1 MLIHKRMVIYLNQCR
16 AKNSKIQVANG
27 EKAMKNNLNKLII
40 GAMSSIAFINAD
52 ASIVGGTV
60 TEISPPPAVFNDSY
74 LTDALVG
81 YDEKQGYTLA
91 SGLSVDLLASTSS
104 PGMVSAGTTLDSHY
118 FFLDPV
124 SFLIEDSWTIVFD
137 KPVLA
142 IITSTDLVFASDY
155 LGAAGTI
162 YPGPFEKRGLE
173 NCDVCV
179 DEVTLLDAYTLQ
191 VSLHVTEPGDWFR
204 VVTAAS
210 PVPVPAAAWLFG
222 SGLLGL
228 VAVARR
234 K

>member
-1 MLIHKRMVIYLNQCR
+1 
-16 AKNSKIQVANG
+16 
-27 EKAMKNNLNKLII
+27 MKSNFNKLII
-40 GAMSSIAFINAD
+40 GAVSSIVFINAH

-60 TEISPPPAVFNDSY
+60 TEITPPSAVFNDSY
-74 LTDALVG
+74 LTDVLVG
-81 YDEKQGYTLA
+81 YDEQQGYTLT
-91 SGLSVDLLASTSS
+91 SNLSVDFLAATSS
-104 PGMVSAGTTLDSHY
+104 AGIVSAGTTLDSHY

-124 SFLIEDSWTIVFD
+124 SFLIEDSWTIDFD
-137 KPVLA
+137 KPILA
-142 IITSTDLVFASDY
+142 VITSTDLVFASDF
-155 LGAAGTI
+155 LGATGTT

-179 DEVTLLDAYTLQ
+179 DAVTLLDADTLS

-228 VAVARR
+228 VTVARR